1 MKQKKLVITFID
13 ENGNKVDV
21 LSKDPARQEDVFAAL
36 NFLDLGR
43 TLTVTVAEFNIENLG
58 Q

>member
-1 MKQKKLVITFID
+1 MLTKKLVLSFFD
-13 ENGNKVDV
+13 ENGNKVEV

-43 TLTVTVAEFNIENLG
+43 EVRVSVVEFNVENSG
-58 Q
+58 N

>member
-1 MKQKKLVITFID
+1 MKQKKLVITFTD

-43 TLTVTVAEFNIENLG
+43 TISVSVVEFNVENLG
-58 Q
+58 N

>member
-1 MKQKKLVITFID
+1 MKQKKLVITFTD

-21 LSKDPARQEDVFAAL
+21 LSKDSARHEDVFAAL

-43 TLTVTVAEFNIENLG
+43 ILTVSVVEFNYENNG
-58 Q
+58 

>member
-1 MKQKKLVITFID
+1 MPTKKLVLTFID
-13 ENGNKVDV
+13 ENGKKVDV

-43 TLTVTVAEFNIENLG
+43 ELHVSVVEFNSENQG
-58 Q
+58 K